1 MYLLN
6 DNTEVWSD
14 CFTGGS
20 DSQLVG
26 NRHDHFE
33 DGHEGRNLAEVAAA
47 YHLGVDLQTPLVV
60 LARHTAADLV
70 EAAEDVLGEL
80 RDE

>member
-1 MYLLN
+1 MN
-6 DNTEVWSD
+6 ANTEVWSG
-14 CFTGGS
+14 CFPGGS

-26 NRHDHFE
+26 NGHDHFE

-60 LARHTAADLV
+60 LARHTAADFV
-70 EAAEDVLGEL
+70 KAAEDVL
-80 RDE
+80 